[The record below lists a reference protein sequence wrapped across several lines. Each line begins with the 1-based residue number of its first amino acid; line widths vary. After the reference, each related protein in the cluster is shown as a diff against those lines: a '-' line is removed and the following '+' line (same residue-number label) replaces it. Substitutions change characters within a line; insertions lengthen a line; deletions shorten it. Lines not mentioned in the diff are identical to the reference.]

1 MKPFVFL
8 LLGGSAAYLAS
19 RKAYAKPSSPVA
31 PPTVPPPGPPPFFPP
46 VAPPPG
52 PQPPVAP
59 PPGPQPPVAP
69 PLGPQPP
76 PKTRTPEEQELV
88 DGIKALVKNKFGGD
102 YGAAFDAYAG
112 PDGKIDSDE
121 LSTVLEQAGIGNGLT
136 RGFWVSGVLDKVDQD
151 GDRKISWP
159 EFQAVI
165 E

>member
-1 MKPFVFL
+1 MRPREHLTMKPLVLL
-8 LLGGSAAYLAS
+8 LLGGSAVYLAT
-19 RKAYAKPSSPVA
+19 RKASAKPSSPVA
-31 PPTVPPPGPPPFFPP
+31 PPVAPPPGPPPFFPP
-46 VAPPPG
+46 V
-52 PQPPVAP
+52 PQPPV
-59 PPGPQPPVAP
+59 PQPPV
-69 PLGPQPP
+69 PQPP

-102 YGAAFDAYAG
+102 YRAAFDAYAG

-159 EFQAVI
+159 EFQAVVG
-165 E
+165 